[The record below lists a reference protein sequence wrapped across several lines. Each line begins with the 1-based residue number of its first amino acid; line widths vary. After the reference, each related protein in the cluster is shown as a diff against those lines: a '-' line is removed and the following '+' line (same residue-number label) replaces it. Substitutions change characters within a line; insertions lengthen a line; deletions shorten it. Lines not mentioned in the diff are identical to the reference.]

1 MSLEPPSSV
10 KPGLATW
17 QLIRD
22 GIPVS
27 LVTGSKPFPLAYQE
41 CHNSRSCLGRNLRK
55 HLLIL
60 VVQYWT
66 CFSRCGLGTP
76 GVPKALSVAHEVKII
91 FIVTLMQYLPF
102 VHSHS
107 LSIQWSFPEA
117 EWCVL
122 TSLLTNEMCVFVFLG
137 FLEFLRYKYRSFQW
151 WTQFSVL
158 LLCPY

>member
-1 MSLEPPSSV
+1 MSLEPPSLV

-22 GIPVS
+22 GILVS

-41 CHNSRSCLGRNLRK
+41 CHNSRPCLGRNLRK

-60 VVQYWT
+60 VAQYWT

-76 GVPKALSVAHEVKII
+76 GVPKALSVVHEVKII

-102 VHSHS
+102 FS
-107 LSIQWSFPEA
+107 LSLSQYTVESSRGWM
-117 EWCVL
+117 
-122 TSLLTNEMCVFVFLG
+122 MCADITLDKWNVCFVFLG

-151 WTQFSVL
+151 WTLFSVL
-158 LLCPY
+158 LLCPC